1 MSEVETG
8 GTFMYFMALTV
19 ATIYFT
25 TYQNYIK
32 HNKNSQFK
40 FWVNTLNLTFFLPL
54 LLHAISRS
62 DGIFTI
68 FSRMRVKTDFFF
80 QAIFLSFLAVV
91 LFIKG
96 IKIKTTK
103 QLEER
108 ISEFGEKMGG
118 THVAL
123 VFVFLCMLLGFGLT
137 FFFYSNIMERSIYLD

>member
-8 GTFMYFMALTV
+8 GTFMYFMAISL
-19 ATIYFT
+19 ATIYLT

-32 HNKNSQFK
+32 HNKNTQFK

-62 DGIFTI
+62 DGIFTV
-68 FSRMRVKTDFFF
+68 FYRMRVKTDFFF
-80 QAIFLSFLAVV
+80 QGIFLSFLTVV
-91 LFIKG
+91 LFTKG
-96 IKIKTTK
+96 IRIKTTK

-123 VFVFLCMLLGFGLT
+123 VFVFLCMILGFGLT
-137 FFFYSNIMERSIYLD
+137 FFFYSNIMEKSIYLD